1 MSVGSATQDV
11 GIRNWRLSDRK
22 GGQPEHDQ
30 RPASN
35 NLHDYD
41 ANIVIFHQKVVLMV
55 KEFSSIAELKSIREQ
70 KSRISER
77 ENELS
82 RPIIQKVEL
91 ISEIYGWFRE
101 ILSEMALEPNIESV
115 TQRKKFLFI
124 ILFLFAPSV
133 LAGGRLPNG
142 IRAELSKVFPEISPC
157 VISNNIA
164 DVPFIYQNYKD
175 FRQDIDYLYTE
186 IVKRLRI
193 KGLIE

>member
-1 MSVGSATQDV
+1 
-11 GIRNWRLSDRK
+11 
-22 GGQPEHDQ
+22 
-30 RPASN
+30 
-35 NLHDYD
+35 
-41 ANIVIFHQKVVLMV
+41 MV

-142 IRAELSKVFPEISPC
+142 VRAELSKVFPEISPC

-164 DVPFIYQNYKD
+164 DVSFIYQNYKD
-175 FRQDIDYLYTE
+175 FRQDIDYIYTE
-186 IVKRLRI
+186 IVKRLRV